1 MMKIIRLVCFLF
13 ICFKALNAFAAEV
26 DINVDKR
33 VMTESDTLY
42 LTIDY
47 SGDDDV
53 SPDLTPLKRDFRII
67 SNSSSRQVRFVN
79 GNMSQSQKWTLGLQ
93 PLRTGTIK
101 ISPIRVGGIISNS
114 ESVEV
119 KEVTDIAYVPDS
131 RENTNSPYFQIEL
144 ETDNTKPY
152 VQQQI
157 HLFVNIYDSIGIQDG
172 AINISEES
180 KNNWII
186 VPLLSKPQIRQETI
200 NHKRL
205 NVVTY
210 AFAAFPQ
217 KSGTIELPQF
227 NFDGYYIKNADF
239 GFPNFD
245 DDFAM
250 FGVNFRNVFGQRVP
264 VPMKTKKETISVKPI
279 PAGFS
284 GLNWLPLENL
294 ELSGNW
300 SIKNGFKVGE
310 AISRTVD
317 LTAYGM
323 TESMM
328 PQITFPEVEGFN
340 QYPEKPVTSEQI
352 VKGQLVTSAKI
363 NNVYIPT
370 KSGNFVIPETKIS
383 WFNVRTNKTE
393 TAVLPQENVFVLP
406 NSDLEKGNSK
416 QPTPA
421 VEEKT
426 SQSTASDDK
435 PKEEQPVKVSAKPY
449 IESIEKVLT
458 LVKSNLPAFILAF
471 LALLFIVYR
480 CFAPKKNNHV
490 ARNAVIRAIKNHDYK
505 KAKEALLLWAAE
517 KYYPA
522 DINNFN
528 DIAHI
533 AKDEAFAECLSALN
547 KVLYSDSSDYF
558 DGAKFIEILKKVD
571 KIRYGEKKKAEVLP
585 NLYD

>member
-1 MMKIIRLVCFLF
+1 MMKIIRFICFLF
-13 ICFKALNAFAAEV
+13 ICFNALNAFAAEV
-26 DINVDKR
+26 DISIDKR
-33 VMTESDTLY
+33 VMTEGDTLY

-47 SGDDDV
+47 SGSDNAA
-53 SPDLTPLKRDFRII
+53 PDLTPLKRDFRIV
-67 SNSSSRQVRFVN
+67 SNSSSQQVRFIN
-79 GNMSQSQKWTLGLQ
+79 GNMSQSKKWTLGLQ
-93 PLRTGTIK
+93 PIRTGTIK
-101 ISPIRVGGIISNS
+101 ISPIRIGGIISNS
-114 ESVEV
+114 ESVDV

-144 ETDNTKPY
+144 ETDNETPY

-180 KNNWII
+180 KKNWLI
-186 VPLLSKPQIRQETI
+186 VPLLSQPQIRQETI
-200 NHKRL
+200 NHKKL
-205 NVVTY
+205 NVFTY

-250 FGVNFRNVFGQRVP
+250 LGVNFRNVFGQRVP

-294 ELSGNW
+294 EISGNW
-300 SIKNGFKVGE
+300 SVKNGFKVGE

-328 PQITFPEVEGFN
+328 PQITFPEVDGFN
-340 QYPEKPVTSEQI
+340 QYPEKPETSEQI

-370 KSGNFVIPETKIS
+370 KAGNFVIPETKIS
-383 WFNVRTNKTE
+383 WFNVRTNKME
-393 TAVLPQENVFVLP
+393 TAVLPQEKVFVLP
-406 NSDLEKGNSK
+406 NSDLETGNSK
-416 QPTPA
+416 PSTPT
-421 VEEKT
+421 VEEKA
-426 SQSTASDDK
+426 SQNIASEDK
-435 PKEEQPVKVSAKPY
+435 SINEEPVKVSTKLY
-449 IESIEKVLT
+449 IERALT
-458 LVKSNLPAFILAF
+458 LVKNNLTAFILAF
-471 LALLFIVYR
+471 LVLLFILYR
-480 CFAPKKNNHV
+480 CFAPKKNNHT
-490 ARNAVIRAIKNHDYK
+490 ARNAVIRAIKGHDYK
-505 KAKEALLLWAAE
+505 KAKEALLVWATE

-528 DIAHI
+528 DIANM
-533 AKDEAFAECLSALN
+533 AKDATFTECLSALN

-571 KIRYGEKKKAEVLP
+571 KIRCGEKKKSEVLP

>member
-1 MMKIIRLVCFLF
+1 MMKIIRLVCFLL

-47 SGDDDV
+47 SGDDDAT
-53 SPDLTPLKRDFRII
+53 PDLTPLKRDFRIV
-67 SNSSSRQVRFVN
+67 SNSSSQQIRFVN
-79 GNMSQSQKWTLGLQ
+79 GNMSQSKKWTLGLQ
-93 PLRTGTIK
+93 PRKTGKIN
-101 ISPIRVGGIISNS
+101 ISPIRIGNIISNS

-144 ETDNTKPY
+144 ETDNENPY

-180 KNNWII
+180 KNNWLI

-200 NHKRL
+200 NHKKL

-279 PAGFS
+279 PAGFT
-284 GLNWLPLENL
+284 GLNWLPLTNL

-300 SIKNGFKVGE
+300 SAKNGFKVGE
-310 AISRTVD
+310 AVSRTVD

-328 PQITFPEVEGFN
+328 PQITFPDVEGFN

-352 VKGQLVTSAKI
+352 IKGQLVTSAKI

-383 WFNVRTNKTE
+383 WFNVRTNKVE
-393 TAVLPQENVFVLP
+393 TAILPQENVFVLP
-406 NSDLEKGNSK
+406 NANIETSNTK
-416 QPTPA
+416 QQAPA
-421 VEEKT
+421 VEEKKPADAT
-426 SQSTASDDK
+426 SEDK
-435 PKEEQPVKVSAKPY
+435 PKEKPTQVETVPY
-449 IESIEKVLT
+449 KQKVLT
-458 LVKSNLPAFILAF
+458 LVKDNL
-471 LALLFIVYR
+471 LLFIFALLVILFVVYR
-480 CFAPKKNNHV
+480 CFTPKKINHT
-490 ARNAVIRAIKNHDYK
+490 ARNNVIRAIKDHDYK
-505 KAKEALLLWAAE
+505 RAKEALLLWATE

-528 DIAHI
+528 DISRI
-533 AKDEAFAECLSALN
+533 VKDETFAECLSALN

-558 DGAKFIEILKKVD
+558 DDAKFIEILKKVD
-571 KIRYGEKKKAEVLP
+571 KIHHKEEKKAEILP